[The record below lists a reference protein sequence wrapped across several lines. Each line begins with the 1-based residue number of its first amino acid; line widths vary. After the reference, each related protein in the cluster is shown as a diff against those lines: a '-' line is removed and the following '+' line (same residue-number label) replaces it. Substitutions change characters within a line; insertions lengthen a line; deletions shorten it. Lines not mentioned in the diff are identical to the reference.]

1 MYSRQ
6 LANSLWERI
15 ISFVVARAFVSVRA
29 GALVRKWSL
38 IILGGLAWIVM
49 AWLAHPP
56 VLGAEPIENIIFYP
70 FRALFAA
77 DVFRHVLIG
86 GLAFWVAYRIAAIYL
101 DDIFELKNV
110 PLAARFIRQSAFAT
124 QYDLIEIK
132 DGKEAPEHRDSPILL
147 IGGPGMVRVYL
158 ENAALFEKMDGSPR
172 VIAPTVRGGEPQEEV
187 TESTGGSPA
196 RLGPLTGRRMVARR
210 DGGSAPAADGV
221 EILEGFE
228 RLRSVIDLRD
238 QVVELDVDGR
248 TRDGI
253 QVKAENVRLV
263 FSVDRGDKE
272 PTLTRPYPFEE
283 EAIRTLV
290 YELGT
295 NQNWTKTMESLIRA
309 ELGNFIAQH
318 TLSEFLAAINTP
330 EVESQVEEHRSLQ
343 QEADQFA
350 GVESNP
356 SVEVQEPPAFVPRP
370 RITDLFYDFTSS
382 FAQLAH
388 NRGVQLRWIGV
399 GTWVTPDAIIPA
411 RHQNAWRVTSENIAR
426 GNERALEQLADESR
440 LMALVG
446 LVKEVPLKAFQ
457 ELESK
462 GGKPK
467 SIMRGLAEAYRGKL
481 RAALDLHERD
491 DEEDTREAYGLRCV
505 LVSMSRAV
513 FHWLGQQNGDE

>member
-1 MYSRQ
+1 MYSRH

-38 IILGGLAWIVM
+38 IILAGLGWIVIAWI
-49 AWLAHPP
+49 AHPP
-56 VLGAEPIENIIFYP
+56 VLGAEPLENFIVYP

-77 DVFRHVLIG
+77 DVFKHILIG

-132 DGKEAPEHRDSPILL
+132 DGKEAPEYRDSPILL

-172 VIAPTVRGGEPQEEV
+172 VIPPTVRGGEPEDEGA
-187 TESTGGSPA
+187 ESTAGAPA
-196 RLGPLTGRRMVARR
+196 RFGPLTGRRMVARR
-210 DGGSAPAADGV
+210 DGGSTPPADGV

-238 QVVELDVDGR
+238 QVVELDVSGR

-263 FSVDRGDKE
+263 FSVYRAGHQ
-272 PTLTRPYPFEE
+272 PTLTRPYPFEK
-283 EAIRTLV
+283 EAVETLV
-290 YELGT
+290 YD
-295 NQNWTKTMESLIRA
+295 NPPQNWTKTMEGLIRA

-330 EVESQVEEHRSLQ
+330 EIESQIEEHRALQ

-350 GVESNP
+350 GVQSNP
-356 SVEVQEPPAFVPRP
+356 PVEMQEPPAFVPRP
-370 RITDLFYDFTSS
+370 RITDLFYDFTSR
-382 FAQLAH
+382 FAQTAH

-411 RHQNAWRVTSENIAR
+411 RHQNAWRITSENIAR
-426 GNERALEQLADESR
+426 GNERALERLADESR

-446 LVKEVPLKAFQ
+446 LVKEVPLKAFR

-462 GGKPK
+462 DGKPE
-467 SIMRGLAEAYRGKL
+467 SIMRRLAEAYRGKL
-481 RAALDLHERD
+481 RAALDLYERD
-491 DEEDTREAYGLRCV
+491 DEEHTREAYALRCV